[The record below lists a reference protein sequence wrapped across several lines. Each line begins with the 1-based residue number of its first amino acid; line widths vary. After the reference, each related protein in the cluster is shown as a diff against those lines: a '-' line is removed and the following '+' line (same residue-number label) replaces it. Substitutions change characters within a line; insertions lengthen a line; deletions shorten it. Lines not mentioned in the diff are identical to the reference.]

1 VKTAVDSSVL
11 LDVLL
16 ADPRFGPASRE
27 ALRAA
32 YGAGALVA
40 CDVVWAEVRACFPA
54 AEPFAEAMEL
64 IGVGFEAT
72 TPEAATL
79 AGELW
84 RASQSTRGTRTRGV
98 PRDRVV
104 ADFLIGAHALRQA
117 DRLLTRDDRFYRSR
131 FARLA
136 VLAP

>member
-1 VKTAVDSSVL
+1 MKTAVDSSVL
-11 LDVLL
+11 IDVLL
-16 ADPRFGPASRE
+16 GDPRFGPASRE

-54 AEPFAEAMEL
+54 YEPFAEAMEL
-64 IGVGFEAT
+64 IGVGFDAVE
-72 TPEAATL
+72 PETAAL
-79 AGELW
+79 AGEMW
-84 RASQSTRGTRTRGV
+84 RASRSARGTRTRGAA
-98 PRDRVV
+98 RDRLL

>member
-1 VKTAVDSSVL
+1 MPVT
-11 LDVLL
+11 
-16 ADPRFGPASRE
+16 
-27 ALRAA
+27 
-32 YGAGALVA
+32 
-40 CDVVWAEVRACFPA
+40 
-54 AEPFAEAMEL
+54 AEAMEL

-72 TPEAATL
+72 SPEAATL

-84 RASQSTRGTRTRGV
+84 RASQSTRGTRTRGA

-131 FARLA
+131 FARLE

>member
-1 VKTAVDSSVL
+1 
-11 LDVLL
+11 
-16 ADPRFGPASRE
+16 
-27 ALRAA
+27 
-32 YGAGALVA
+32 
-40 CDVVWAEVRACFPA
+40 
-54 AEPFAEAMEL
+54 MEL
-64 IGVGFEAT
+64 IGIGFEAT
-72 TPEAATL
+72 TPEEATL

-84 RASQSTRGTRTRGV
+84 RASHSTRGPRPRGT